1 MHQLT
6 AKELTD
12 SGICPTCYDR
22 QHEYCLYGYHPERTI
37 YENNDFE
44 CFLAGNPRSR
54 GHIII
59 SSIRHYKDM
68 MEIPEKLCASVFMFA
83 RQLMRLMKELYGCES
98 VYLCTMCDGPMN
110 HFHIQLI
117 PRYADEKR
125 GSGNFVKPRE
135 AYVHEEETVRKLR
148 SELAEAER

>member
-1 MHQLT
+1 
-6 AKELTD
+6 
-12 SGICPTCYDR
+12 
-22 QHEYCLYGYHPERTI
+22 
-37 YENNDFE
+37 
-44 CFLAGNPRSR
+44 
-54 GHIII
+54 
-59 SSIRHYKDM
+59 
-68 MEIPEKLCASVFMFA
+68 
-83 RQLMRLMKELYGCES
+83 MKELYGCES